1 MNQVSCNL
9 FKTAQLEDNFNSQNT
24 KAMDSWPSEGII
36 CFIYHVKSF
45 LRMDFHFYD
54 WSIKRQELG
63 GAKVSLEITNRDFG
77 SA

>member
-36 CFIYHVKSF
+36 WLIYHVKSF
-45 LRMDFHFYD
+45 LRMDYQFYD
-54 WSIKRQELG
+54 SSIKRRDLE
-63 GAKVSLEITNRDFG
+63 GAYNIFRLLVEYYSK
-77 SA
+77 